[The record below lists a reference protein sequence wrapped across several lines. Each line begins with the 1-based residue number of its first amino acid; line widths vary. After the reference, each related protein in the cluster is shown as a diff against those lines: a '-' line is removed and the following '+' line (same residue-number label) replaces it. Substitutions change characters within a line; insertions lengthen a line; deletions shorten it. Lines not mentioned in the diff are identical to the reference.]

1 MNLTEIKTQLE
12 SDLQKLTNKQLDL
25 TLDIGVL
32 KSKIRKII
40 KLIDQANEAMK

>member
-32 KSKIRKII
+32 KSKIRKIT

>member
-12 SDLQKLTNKQLDL
+12 SDLQKLTNNQLDL